1 MKLKKFII
9 ASALI
14 CTTAIAQIPV
24 TDGAQ
29 IGIHVANQVETI
41 AKWVAQL
48 QQLKQQYD
56 LGKSHYDSIR
66 GSRGMGGLLNSTGVK
81 IALPANWDSAMNS
94 FKSSSS
100 FSPMRSKYPTKQDYP
115 KFNAVY
121 DTIVVQQ
128 LAMDDFYQKTTQR
141 VSQVDSLT
149 AQIDSADDPA
159 AKADLQNRL
168 ISEQN
173 SIQAS
178 AQMVELIKQKNIQ
191 DLDTAARAARIEFR
205 CKEFKRSGC

>member
-1 MKLKKFII
+1 MKFKKILLV
-9 ASALI
+9 AALI
-14 CTTAIAQIPV
+14 CSTATAQIPV

-29 IGIHVANQVETI
+29 IGIHITNQVETI
-41 AKWVAQL
+41 AKWAMQL

-56 LGKSHYDSIR
+56 LGKSHYDAVR
-66 GSRGMGGLLNSTGVK
+66 GARGMGDLLKVSGVK
-81 IALPANWDSAMNS
+81 ITLPANWSSALNS
-94 FKSSSS
+94 FKSSGA
-100 FSPMRSKYPTKQDYP
+100 FAPLRAKFPTKQNYQ
-115 KFNAVY
+115 KYNNVY

-141 VSQVDSLT
+141 VTQVDSLMS
-149 AQIDSADDPA
+149 QIDSADDPA

-173 SIQAS
+173 SIQAA

-191 DLDTAARAARIEFR
+191 DLDTAAREARIEFR
-205 CKEFKRSGC
+205 CKEFKRAGC